1 MRKLPKCAAVCI
13 GHTAAPGSTGNDS
26 FVKRPFTP
34 VGRCG
39 NTCSSCCGKTIQKIV
54 TAYATGRSRFL
65 EDVSPSSSE
74 ASSVHLWKNSCQTS
88 SSAAAPTTYGSFK
101 GRTQCCVWVFDA
113 ASLGFVACVFLAF
126 FWTPLLL
133 FAAVLWYRVCLRENE
148 FVKSG
153 LFRFFSLTVLIL
165 AYLVTPQAPTP
176 KMFLFSFVDDL
187 ELICTL
193 RYKTHSRYNNNNI
206 YININTKAY
215 FLSLSLSQ
223 G

>member
-1 MRKLPKCAAVCI
+1 MQLDGVGFLKTFHLLLLRLLQ
-13 GHTAAPGSTGNDS
+13 
-26 FVKRPFTP
+26 FT
-34 VGRCG
+34 
-39 NTCSSCCGKTIQKIV
+39 CGKTPVKRLLLQQ
-54 TAYATGRSRFL
+54 L
-65 EDVSPSSSE
+65 P
-74 ASSVHLWKNSCQTS
+74 Q
-88 SSAAAPTTYGSFK
+88 PTTYGSFK

-113 ASLGFVACVFLAF
+113 ASLGLVACVFLAF

-133 FAAVLWYRVCLRENE
+133 FAAVLWFRVCLRENE